1 MKSDHTQNIDTNP
14 TSHTASAE
22 YSQGNV
28 KLFTIN
34 LATFSGNYKDWISF
48 FDTLSA
54 LIDTNETSEVQKLF
68 TLSERFLNW

>member
-14 TSHTASAE
+14 TSYTASAE

-28 KLFTIN
+28 KLSTIN
-34 LATFSGNYKDWISF
+34 LTTFSGNYKDWTPF

-54 LIDTNETSEVQKLF
+54 LIDTNES
-68 TLSERFLNW
+68 